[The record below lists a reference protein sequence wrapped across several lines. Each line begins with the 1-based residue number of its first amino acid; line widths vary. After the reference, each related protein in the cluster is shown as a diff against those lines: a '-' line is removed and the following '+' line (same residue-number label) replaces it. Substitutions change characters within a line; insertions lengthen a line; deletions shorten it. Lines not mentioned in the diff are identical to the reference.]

1 VASSLA
7 LRRIELAQIDHGSR
21 KLPRRSYSRYVRQ
34 NVSLLWIAPVTL
46 LLWARS
52 SRVALALV
60 VSMVP
65 TWTLAALGHQFVM
78 GSDDI
83 SVALLFLFVVL
94 PFVLAPVGSV
104 IATVIL
110 GPPRA
115 FFVAAMASIAGCLVG
130 VFWLVHAS
138 AVGVPICESFRDMAV
153 PVTLALCAALF
164 AATLA
169 RRRVS

>member
-1 VASSLA
+1 M
-7 LRRIELAQIDHGSR
+7 
-21 KLPRRSYSRYVRQ
+21 
-34 NVSLLWIAPVTL
+34 VS
-46 LLWARS
+46 
-52 SRVALALV
+52 
-60 VSMVP
+60 

-138 AVGVPICESFRDMAV
+138 AVGVPLCESFRDMAV